1 MYKENKMR
9 FITDIENNGVMY
21 TSAKRRYNPDK
32 TIFSLIKKIK
42 SLSDRINP
50 HYDKVFSRQKLK
62 LQVNSEFDA
71 KNELYLYTISINKI
85 KPKYIFWHDEESYLK
100 TYVLNDF
107 YQEGKRRK
115 NLTLPYNEAEK
126 LGEKYAKSFAYAV
139 TVVNYVVRD
148 NSENNYRYY
157 EMCSEYIDL
166 MNLLCFVNNIGKA
179 RTNGILLCDYLG
191 VPCDRHSLLT
201 DIEVYFTDDSI
212 SSPIM
217 DISVGSLFTIRG
229 QLTINQNEPSSRN
242 LSRLLIN
249 NIYTHLSITKELN

>member
-1 MYKENKMR
+1 MR
-9 FITDIENNGVMY
+9 FITDIANNGVAY
-21 TSAKRRYNPDK
+21 TSAGRRYNKSK
-32 TIFSLIKKIK
+32 TIFSLVEKIK

-50 HYDKVFSRQKLK
+50 HFDNVFSRQKLK
-62 LQVNSEFDA
+62 LQVDSEFDA
-71 KNELYLYTISINKI
+71 KNRLYQYIILVNKI
-85 KPKYIFWHDEESYLK
+85 KPKYIFWYDEESYLK
-100 TYVLNDF
+100 TYILNDF

-126 LGEKYAKSFAYAV
+126 LGEEYAKSFAYAV
-139 TVVNYVVRD
+139 TIVNYIVRD

-157 EMCSEYIDL
+157 EMCSNYIDL
-166 MNLLCFVNNIGKA
+166 MNLLCFVNNIGKI

-217 DISVGSLFTIRG
+217 DISVGSLFTVRG
-229 QLTINQNEPSSRN
+229 QLAINQNEPSSRS

-249 NIYTHLSITKELN
+249 NTYTHLSITKELN

>member
-9 FITDIENNGVMY
+9 FITDIVNDGVMF

-50 HYDKVFSRQKLK
+50 YYDKVFSRQKLN
-62 LQVNSEFDA
+62 LQVSSEFDA
-71 KNELYLYTISINKI
+71 KNVLYQYIISINKI

-100 TYVLNDF
+100 TYILNDF

-126 LGEKYAKSFAYAV
+126 LGEGYAKSFAYAV
-139 TVVNYVVRD
+139 TVVNYIVRD
-148 NSENNYRYY
+148 NSEHSYRYY
-157 EMCSEYIDL
+157 EICSNYIDL
-166 MNLLCFVNNIGKA
+166 MNLLCFVNNIGKVKSD
-179 RTNGILLCDYLG
+179 GILLCDYLG
-191 VPCDRHSLLT
+191 VPCDRRSLLT
-201 DIEVYFTDDSI
+201 DIEVYFTNDSI

-217 DISVGSLFTIRG
+217 DISVGSLFTVRG
-229 QLTINQNEPSSRN
+229 QLAINQNEPSSRN

-249 NIYTHLSITKELN
+249 NTYTHLSITKELN

>member
-1 MYKENKMR
+1 MR
-9 FITDIENNGVMY
+9 FITDIANNGVEY
-21 TSAKRRYNPDK
+21 TSAGRRYNKSK
-32 TIFSLIKKIK
+32 TIFSLVEKIK

-50 HYDKVFSRQKLK
+50 HFDNVFSRQKLK
-62 LQVNSEFDA
+62 LQVSSEFDE
-71 KNELYLYTISINKI
+71 KNSLYQYVISINKI
-85 KPKYIFWHDEESYLK
+85 KPKYIFWYDEESYLK
-100 TYVLNDF
+100 TYILNDF

-126 LGEKYAKSFAYAV
+126 LGEEHAKSFAYAV
-139 TVVNYVVRD
+139 TIVNYIVRD

-157 EMCSEYIDL
+157 EMCSNYIDL
-166 MNLLCFVNNIGKA
+166 MNLLCFVNNIGKI

-217 DISVGSLFTIRG
+217 DISVGSLFTVRG
-229 QLTINQNEPSSRN
+229 QLAINQNEPSSRN

-249 NIYTHLSITKELN
+249 NTYTHLSITKELN